1 MTTKERAYYKA
12 FAKLNQSIIEWQGAE
27 IDDWIWMDKDEA
39 PNIKLKQ
46 IKYTKQEAETWR
58 YILKLIENDRNTN
71 ETFSGFNSK

>member
-12 FAKLNQSIIEWQGAE
+12 FAKLNQSIIEWQAAE
-27 IDDWIWMDKDEA
+27 IEDWVWMDKDEA
-39 PNIKLKQ
+39 PTIKLKQ

-71 ETFSGFNSK
+71 ETLSGFNSK